1 MPFYSQHWR
10 DVQDDNHIWDHWLTS
25 ILQEVRI
32 HSTAFDF
39 PHQSHDKH
47 FFCQRNTTILNVTNL
62 KQSSSKTCATSHHWT
77 EYLGHFSKTHL
88 LAAVYVTLV
97 RQIPWLHSG
106 TGVYFITTF
115 FCLKY
120 NLFFQQI
127 SSCCNPITDNQIATI
142 FHICP
147 DDKAWCYVP
156 NLMAINSLEF
166 VGEQNE
172 IVVKS
177 ELWWKNC

>member
-47 FFCQRNTTILNVTNL
+47 YFCQRNTTILNVTNL

-97 RQIPWLHSG
+97 KQIPWLHSG
-106 TGVYFITTF
+106 TGVYFITTVFAWNTIF
-115 FCLKY
+115 FFRKFHLVVIQSLTIRLKQ
-120 NLFFQQI
+120 FFTYALTTKLGVMCQI
-127 SSCCNPITDNQIATI
+127 SWQSI
-142 FHICP
+142 H
-147 DDKAWCYVP
+147 
-156 NLMAINSLEF
+156 
-166 VGEQNE
+166 
-172 IVVKS
+172 
-177 ELWWKNC
+177 